1 VVDAARFDPWQA
13 HVIVVDACASVL
25 EADRFVADL
34 DERAPDLDNVA
45 GPAFEAMSRSRS
57 LPDEK
62 RNLRCGI
69 KGHYQLICAL

>member
-1 VVDAARFDPWQA
+1 VVNVAQFNPWQA

-45 GPAFEAMSRSRS
+45 GR
-57 LPDEK
+57 
-62 RNLRCGI
+62 I
-69 KGHYQLICAL
+69 